1 MSTGTTLRFVLET
14 RSGVRECA
22 AAVTSEDVTVA
33 DLLAAAGC
41 DVPVAV
47 HVDGRRVPSDHLLGE
62 AAVCQG
68 STIALDPP
76 DRRVEDVRG
85 APPTPRLV
93 VVAGPGTGRAVALDR
108 PVVVGRAGDCDLRLP
123 SETVSSQHCRIVRGP
138 VGDVRV
144 TDLGATN
151 GTWVG
156 GHLVGRDGATAAIGA
171 LVRVGAVVLR
181 VAPPAPD
188 DRPSRLDPLRHRTE
202 AGTVPLNRPPR
213 PAAPGP
219 ATPVRVPATAPSA
232 ATAPPFNLAALIA
245 PLVLGAVMVVALGS
259 WRYAAFMALS
269 PLLLLANTVSGRRR
283 ARREGRQHDR
293 DRRRALAAF
302 RAEVA
307 AAAAAERA
315 RRWALLPSVP
325 EVLRRATEP
334 SSRLWE
340 RRPDDGDALQL
351 HAGVGPVPWQVP
363 TADAQR
369 PDGDAAAVLARW
381 SRLPRCP
388 VAVDLQGGG
397 VVGLVGDRDR
407 AADLA
412 RSLLLQACVHHGPA
426 DLEVAVVVDER
437 RVGDWHW
444 ATWLPQVHDDRG
456 RRRLAVTP
464 AADALLADLR
474 GRVGDDGLGGDRTLL
489 LVCDS
494 TALLQ
499 GRDADAR
506 AVLRGAGGRVAG
518 IVLAPTV
525 DQLPAVCDTIIE
537 VGADGDARVTR
548 PGERLVVED
557 VLVAGVGPADCL
569 PAARRLAG
577 LEDPECGGGAHG
589 LPPRVDLLDLLPD
602 GLDVGRAWDR
612 TAAAGGL
619 RVPIGVGAD
628 GPVVLDLVTDGPH
641 GLLGGT
647 TGAGKSELL
656 RSLVAGL
663 AAGHD
668 PDHCTFV
675 LIDYKGGAAFDVLGD
690 LPHVVGLVTDLD
702 DHLGAR
708 ALRCL
713 EAELAHRE
721 RRLRAAGVSDLTDWR
736 RLGAAQRGEP
746 LPRLVVVVDEFATLK
761 AELPDFVDALVGIAQ
776 RGRSLGVHLLLGT
789 QRPAGA
795 VDENVRANA
804 NLRVALRMTD
814 DRDAL
819 DVVGTV
825 DAARIPPEQPG
836 RGFLR
841 TGPAAPVALQTALVT
856 GRGAQAPSPVTVH
869 PVRFGPDDLPTT
881 TTTTARADEG
891 VGPTDLERLVAAS
904 RAAVADRG
912 LATPRSP
919 WPDPLPDRVDLDELS
934 RDDVIVPVGLLD
946 DPDNQRQVATGWDP
960 GSGNLLVHG
969 AVGSGT
975 TSTLAALALSMA
987 RTHTADE
994 LHLHVL
1000 DLGRGGLAPLA
1011 DLPHCGAVV
1020 TAREPDRRARLEA
1033 QLLAEA
1039 DRRRRL
1045 PHDDLEAAPR
1055 HVLLVDGLAPWLEQL
1070 DDPATYETFEAVQR
1084 LVTDAPGLRMAVVG
1098 SVPRPGAVRG
1108 AVAAAVE
1115 HHLVHRLADPGDV
1128 ALLGLRPADVPH
1140 LPPGRAVRPDGSLLQ
1155 VGYVADLDAAVAEV
1169 AARTPAPSA
1178 PPAPVGVLPDRLPPA
1193 AIGARLR
1200 RNDRAWHV
1208 PVGIDAVSLE
1218 PVGWDLHVGDPA
1230 VVLGPPAAGRSALL
1244 AGVAAAAAPDVE
1256 VVVVADDGAGWPPG
1270 ATIQPSSALP
1280 VALEAA
1286 LSASG
1291 PVLVLLDDADRL
1303 PDPGPVL
1310 DRLASA
1316 AHVRLVAAARQ
1327 DVVDGDYGHWLRR
1340 LVRARTGL
1348 LLRPVGEVS
1357 GDLLGCRLP
1366 RRAPVA
1372 TGPSRGWLV
1381 AGGTARFVQTFA
1393 GAA

>member
-14 RSGVRECA
+14 RSGVRECT
-22 AAVTSEDVTVA
+22 AAVMSTDVTLA
-33 DLLAAAGC
+33 DLLAAAGI
-41 DVPVAV
+41 DSPAAV
-47 HVDGRRVPSDHLLGE
+47 HVDGRRVPSDHLVDE

-68 STIALDPP
+68 STIALDAPG
-76 DRRVEDVRG
+76 RRVEQVR
-85 APPTPRLV
+85 ASDSPRLV
-93 VVAGPGTGRAVALDR
+93 VVAGAGTGRAVALDR
-108 PVVVGRAGDCDLRLP
+108 PVVVGRAGDCDLTLP
-123 SETVSSQHCRIVRGP
+123 SDTVSRQHCRIVRDPAG
-138 VGDVRV
+138 GVRV

-156 GHLVGRDGATAAIGA
+156 GHLVGRSGATAGLGD

-181 VAPPAPD
+181 VEPPAPS

-213 PAAPGP
+213 PAGP
-219 ATPVRVPATAPSA
+219 APVGAVRLPGAGHAS
-232 ATAPPFNLAALIA
+232 ATAPPFNLAALVA
-245 PLVLGAVMVVALGS
+245 PLALGAVMVVALGS

-269 PLLLLANTVSGRRR
+269 PVLLLANTISGRRR

-293 DRRRALAAF
+293 DRRQALTAF

-307 AAAAAERA
+307 AAAAAERD
-315 RRWALLPSVP
+315 RRWSLLPSVP
-325 EVLRRATEP
+325 ETLRRATEP

-340 RRPDDGDALQL
+340 RRADHDDALQL
-351 HAGVGPVPWQVP
+351 HAGVGPIPWQVP
-363 TADAQR
+363 TDDEQR
-369 PDGDAAAVLARW
+369 PDEDAIGVLAEW
-381 SRLPRCP
+381 TRLPRCP
-388 VAVDLQGGG
+388 VPIDLRDGG
-397 VVGLVGDRDR
+397 VVGIVGDRER

-426 DLEVAVVVDER
+426 DLEVAVVADEGHT
-437 RVGDWHW
+437 GDWHW
-444 ATWLPQVHDDRG
+444 TTWLPHVQHGGG
-456 RRRLAVTP
+456 RRRLGVGR
-464 AADALLADLR
+464 AAGALLEDLR
-474 GRVGDDGLGGDRTLL
+474 DRTAQDRTLL

-494 TALLQ
+494 TTLVQ
-499 GRDADAR
+499 GRDAAAR
-506 AVLRGAGGRVAG
+506 AVLRGAGGPVAG
-518 IVLAPTV
+518 VVLAPTV
-525 DQLPAVCDTIIE
+525 DQLPAVCDTIVE
-537 VGADGDARVTR
+537 VLGGDGEARVTR

-557 VLVAGVGPADCL
+557 VLVAGLAPGECQT
-569 PAARRLAG
+569 AARRLAG
-577 LEDPECGGGAHG
+577 FEDPEHDAGGQG
-589 LPPRVDLLDLLPD
+589 LPSRVDLLDLLPE

-612 TAAAGGL
+612 TVGASGL
-619 RVPIGVGAD
+619 RTPIGVGGD
-628 GPVVLDLVTDGPH
+628 GPVVLDLATDGPH

-647 TGAGKSELL
+647 TGSGKSELL

-675 LIDYKGGAAFDVLGD
+675 LIDYKGGAAFDALRD

-736 RLGAAQRGEP
+736 RLDVERRGEP

-841 TGPAAPVALQTALVT
+841 RGPSAPVALQTALVT
-856 GRGAQAPSPVTVH
+856 GRAADAAAAVSVH
-869 PVRFGPDDLPTT
+869 PVRFAPDDLPSGSTGP
-881 TTTTARADEG
+881 AHQDE
-891 VGPTDLERLVAAS
+891 GPTDLERLVAAC
-904 RAAVADRG
+904 RTAVEERG

-919 WPDPLPDRVDLDELS
+919 WPDPLPPRVLLHELPPG
-934 RDDVIVPVGLLD
+934 DAVVPIGLLD
-946 DPDNQRQVATGWDP
+946 DPDGQRQVTTGWGP
-960 GSGNLLVHG
+960 SSGNLLVHG

-975 TSTLAALALSMA
+975 TSTLATLAVSMG
-987 RTHTADE
+987 RTHSADE

-1000 DLGRGGLAPLA
+1000 DLGRGGLAALE

-1033 QLLAEA
+1033 RLLSEA

-1045 PHDDLEAAPR
+1045 THDELAATPL
-1055 HVLLVDGLAPWLEQL
+1055 HVLLVDGFASWLEQL

-1084 LVTDAPGLRMAVVG
+1084 LVADAPGLRMAVVG

-1115 HHLVHRLADPGDV
+1115 HHLLHRLADPGEV
-1128 ALLGLRPADVPH
+1128 AALGLRPAAVPD

-1155 VGYVADLDAAVAEV
+1155 VGHVADLPAAVAEV
-1169 AARTPAPSA
+1169 ALRTPVPARA
-1178 PPAPVGVLPDRLPPA
+1178 PAPVGVLPARVAPTGL
-1193 AIGARLR
+1193 GARLR
-1200 RNDRAWHV
+1200 REDGVWHV
-1208 PVGIDAVSLE
+1208 PVGIDAMSLE
-1218 PVGWDLHVGDPA
+1218 PVGWDLHIGDHA
-1230 VVLGPPAAGRSALL
+1230 VVFGPPAAGRSGLL
-1244 AGVAAAAAPDVE
+1244 AGVAAAAAGDVT
-1256 VVVVADDGAGWPPG
+1256 VVAVTDHEAGWPVR
-1270 ATIQPSSALP
+1270 ATVREPSALP
-1280 VALEAA
+1280 EVLEAA
-1286 LSASG
+1286 LAAAG
-1291 PVLVLLDDADRL
+1291 PVLVLLDDAERL
-1303 PDPGPVL
+1303 SDPGPAL

-1316 AHVRLVAAARQ
+1316 PHVRVVAAARQ
-1327 DVVDGDYGHWLRR
+1327 DVVEADYGHWLRR
-1340 LVRARTGL
+1340 LARARTGL
-1348 LLRPVGEVS
+1348 VLRPVGEPL

-1366 RRAPVA
+1366 RRTPVA
-1372 TGPSRGWLV
+1372 SGPSRGWLV
-1381 AGGTARFVQTFA
+1381 AGGTARFVQTLA